1 MVRSSARFASSA
13 LAVAFLSLFAAP
25 LVAAPV
31 TDSAPAPVPART
43 AAADVRLA
51 PATPG
56 SVRFTV
62 PVPEPA
68 FVTLDP
74 REKLVRMDLPGYALR
89 GEGGG
94 PALPVRI
101 LTVAVPPLGD
111 VRVNAVASDL
121 ATQEDLTLS
130 PQPVGENA
138 AIPARNLARYG
149 VAGSATPVA
158 ARLLDVTWVR
168 NQRIAYIEISPAAY
182 EPAARRLTL
191 ARRVDVDV
199 QVQPMGALGAPVE
212 PDDPFEPVYRQSLV
226 NYEQGKAWRRTDTR
240 TLAAAARR
248 MGLTPQAA
256 QIVTVPT
263 TSRFAGHTWIK
274 FAVQEAGFYTVDF
287 SSLRGLALFADG
299 SEVNF
304 DRLRLVTLPG
314 YPIIPQDSFCDTCD
328 YRQVAI
334 GTFDTSNPAPPTN
347 AAADGKFSWNTDY
360 FYFFAQGP
368 NGWADD
374 FDASLPDTLYL
385 NHPYD
390 KNNYYYLTFVP
401 VGDDTSLGAPLRIA
415 TADGTLQPGANPVPV
430 TTTLERAHFER
441 DLTYAPDATPRTSTL
456 FWEKWFWTIMS
467 PGNSLPVTVDLPY
480 ADTTQAARFRLR
492 QWGLTDNSEFGNCPD
507 DEPDHYL
514 DVTVNGSALA
524 FPRARWFSFL
534 ARRGGQVTLDTTTT
548 FLRRYGNAVNVLV
561 PSVSTPNCPGRVDK
575 SALAWFEIHYQRFL
589 KPEND
594 QLEFH
599 SPAAAGTFHYEV
611 GPFVRSLLP
620 RLFDVTDPLQPV
632 EITVPAGQWTQAGD
646 GWHLAFDAAQS
657 GERRFRVLADSLV
670 TLARLA
676 RTNIADAPFTS
687 LQDLRATDNAADYL
701 VIYYDAFKAAAESL
715 AVARTQRL
723 PLTGTGPFLTK
734 AIPVS
739 ALYDQFSGGRTDPAA
754 IRNFLRAA
762 YYNWSTRP
770 TFVTLLGDA
779 SYDFKNLSGRAPA
792 GQPGTLV
799 PTYENGFDDNYRLKR
814 QFATDDWMLNVDAAS
829 STLFIPEFFGGRL
842 PANDAA
848 TALDVVRRKVLLYET
863 NVPYGEYRN
872 DVMLIADNDLQG
884 ENCDPLGWTHVS
896 QTDELNRNHIPAH
909 VDRKYV
915 YLHTYAS
922 GPGGSR
928 PGARSEIRST
938 LDSGV
943 GLFNF
948 VGHGSPFKI
957 TDESVFIDSD
967 AGTLAN
973 GTRMP
978 VFVAASC
985 DVGKFND
992 PTLQSLGEQLVMT
1005 GTGGCVAVISATE
1018 QAFSSDNSQ
1027 LNKYLYDQIFDR
1039 ADLVVNGIT
1048 LSGAGQYH
1056 VPLSAALLSAK
1067 ISAPGT
1073 GPTNNAKYQLMGD
1086 AATVLNAPRLWA
1098 DVTLTDAG
1106 GVPLTNLQRG
1116 QTVTFRGA
1124 VAERPLG
1131 PAIPF
1136 EGVASLLI
1144 EDSAPE
1150 SNTGTEPPCTYY
1162 SVDFRYKPGV
1172 VYHGDVS
1179 ISNGQF
1185 EGRFVVPVDATLGAT
1200 GRARVYL
1207 QGTSGASGVALDGA
1221 GAVVTGYVAGTP
1233 NPNDTSPP
1241 RITLSFLGGSSAVRP
1256 DATLR
1261 ADLFDE
1267 SGIMT
1272 TGHALQNSIVVTID
1286 DNTTSRVDI
1295 TSSFR
1300 YAADSYQQGTAT
1312 FTLPG
1317 LSTGR
1322 HKIKVSAAD
1331 NLATGITASQHRAS
1345 AEIEFD
1351 VVDTPRLSIARA
1363 YLFPNPIASGGSGS
1377 GGTFVVDAPGDSV
1390 NTLIKIYTVSGR
1402 LVRTLT
1408 HRGALGQVQLSWDGL
1423 DAEGEPLANGTY
1435 LFKVYAN
1442 GREADG
1448 SSSATQKAS
1457 AQGRF
1462 VVVNR
1467 R

>member
-1 MVRSSARFASSA
+1 MLRSSARFAASA
-13 LAVAFLSLFAAP
+13 LAVVLFTLLAPQAFAAAVDAIP
-25 LVAAPV
+25 
-31 TDSAPAPVPART
+31 PAS

-62 PVPEPA
+62 PVPEPQ
-68 FVTLDP
+68 FVTLDE
-74 REKLVRMDLPGYALR
+74 RERLVRMDLAGYALR
-89 GEGGG
+89 GDGGG

-111 VRVNAVASDL
+111 VRVNAVASEL
-121 ATQEDLTLS
+121 VTQADVTLS
-130 PQPVGENA
+130 PQPVGEHSE
-138 AIPARNLARYG
+138 IPARNLSRYG

-158 ARLLDVTWVR
+158 ARLIDVTWVR

-182 EPAARRLTL
+182 EPAARRLTV

-212 PDDPFEPVYRQSLV
+212 PNDPFEGVYRQSLV

-248 MGLTPQAA
+248 MGLAPQSA
-256 QIVTVPT
+256 QIVSVPT
-263 TSRFAGHTWIK
+263 TSRFAEHTWVK
-274 FAVQEAGFYTVDF
+274 LAVQEAGFYTVDF
-287 SSLRGLALFADG
+287 SSVRGLALFTESG
-299 SEVNF
+299 EVAF
-304 DRLRLVTLPG
+304 DQLRVVTLPG

-328 YRQVAI
+328 YQQVAI
-334 GTFDTSNPAPPTN
+334 GTFDTSNPAPPTS
-347 AAADGKFSWNTDY
+347 AAADGKFSWNDDY

-368 NGWADD
+368 NGFAND
-374 FDASLPDTLYL
+374 FDASLSDTLYL

-390 KNNYYYLTFVP
+390 KNNYYYLTFVAA
-401 VGDDTSLGAPLRIA
+401 GDTTLGTPLRIG
-415 TADGTLQPGANPVPV
+415 TADGSLNPGASPVPV
-430 TTTLERAHFER
+430 TTTLERVHLEK

-492 QWGLTDNSEFGNCPD
+492 QWGLTDNAEFGNCSD

-514 DVTVNGSALA
+514 DVTVNGSALV

-548 FLRRYGNAVNVLV
+548 FLRRLGNAVNINV
-561 PSVSTPNCPGRVDK
+561 PSVTTPGCPGRVDK

-594 QLEFH
+594 ALEFH
-599 SPAAAGTFHYEV
+599 SPASAGTFHYEV
-611 GPFVRSLLP
+611 GPFVRSLMP
-620 RLFDVTDPLQPV
+620 RLFDVTDPLNPV
-632 EITVPAGQWTQAGD
+632 EITVPAGQWTSSTD
-646 GWHLAFDAAQS
+646 GWHLAFDRTQS
-657 GERRFRVLADSLV
+657 TARRYRVLADSMV
-670 TLARLA
+670 TLARMN
-676 RTNIADAPFTS
+676 RTNITDAPFTS
-687 LQDLRATDNAADYL
+687 LQNLRATTNGADYL

-715 AVARTQRL
+715 ATARRSRL
-723 PLTGTGPFLTK
+723 PLAGNGPFLATT
-734 AIPVS
+734 IPVS

-762 YYNWSTRP
+762 FYNWSTRP

-779 SYDFKNLSGRAPA
+779 SYDFKDLSGRAPV

-814 QFATDDWMLNVDAAS
+814 QFATDDWLLNVDAAS

-863 NVPYGEYRN
+863 SAPYGEYRN

-884 ENCDPLGWTHVS
+884 ENCDPLGWAHVA
-896 QTDELNRNHIPAH
+896 QTDELNRNHIPTH
-909 VDRKYV
+909 IDRTYV
-915 YLHTYAS
+915 YLHTYPS

-928 PGARSEIRST
+928 PGARDEIRST
-938 LDSGV
+938 IDSGV
-943 GLFNF
+943 GLFNY

-967 AGTLAN
+967 AGTLTN

-992 PTLQSLGEQLVMT
+992 PTVQSLGEQLVMT

-1027 LNKYLYDQIFDR
+1027 LNKYLYDRIFDR
-1039 ADLVVNGIT
+1039 SDLTVNGIT

-1086 AATVLNAPRLWA
+1086 AATVLNTPRLWA

-1106 GVPLTNLQRG
+1106 GTPLVNLQRG
-1116 QTVTFRGA
+1116 QTVTFHGT

-1131 PAIPF
+1131 DAIPF

-1144 EDSAPE
+1144 EDSAPL

-1179 ISNGQF
+1179 IANGQF
-1185 EGRFVVPVDATLGAT
+1185 EGRFVVPVDATVGAT
-1200 GRARVYL
+1200 GRVRVYL
-1207 QGTSGASGVALDGA
+1207 KGSSGASAAALDGA
-1221 GAVVTGYVAGTP
+1221 GAVNASFIAGTP
-1233 NPNDTSPP
+1233 NPNDTAPP

-1256 DATLR
+1256 DAMLR

-1312 FTLPG
+1312 YTLPN
-1317 LSTGR
+1317 LSTGH

-1345 AEIEFD
+1345 AELEFD
-1351 VVDTPRLSIARA
+1351 VVETPRLSITRA
-1363 YLFPNPIASGGSGS
+1363 YLFPNPIASGGTGS

-1390 NTLIKIYTVSGR
+1390 NTLVKIYTVSGR

-1408 HRGALGQVQLSWDGL
+1408 DRGALGQVQLSWDGL

-1448 SSSATQKAS
+1448 SSSASQKAS